1 MADNNYSNWWQ
12 EYVLPF
18 EPQAA
23 YYSATPFGAGPSAGS
38 PFGRDY
44 WQTDPSTQAERAP
57 SQAFVEAGG
66 FSPGAQQYWSGQYG
80 NVMSQYLGS
89 IGSDI
94 RADREPA
101 ENFVDYLGRYPWTER
116 YTALSPSMRGGS
128 SMSRFAPAARW
139 AY

>member
-23 YYSATPFGAGPSAGS
+23 YYSATPFGAGPSAAS

-57 SQAFVEAGG
+57 SQTFVEAGG
-66 FSPGAQQYWSGQYG
+66 FSPGSPRRT
-80 NVMSQYLGS
+80 S
-89 IGSDI
+89 
-94 RADREPA
+94 
-101 ENFVDYLGRYPWTER
+101 WTILAGTR
-116 YTALSPSMRGGS
+116 GPRGTPPS
-128 SMSRFAPAARW
+128 ARP
-139 AY
+139 